1 MAVVLPSN
9 ELERL
14 EALKRYDILDTP
26 PEPDYDELASLAT
39 YICQVPFGA
48 VSLIDQNRQWFK
60 AIVGAKFTEV
70 PRELSICSDTI
81 VQNDL
86 RVIPDLSNGTQYTA
100 HPNVAGDP
108 HFRFY
113 ASSPLITPEGYAVGT
128 LCTFDS
134 KPKELTQEQQR
145 AFQSLSRQVVKQL
158 ELGRHVS
165 ALSNLT
171 QTLEARVTAQVD
183 ELTRLGRLRRFLSPQ
198 LAEMIASSGDERLL
212 ESHRREI
219 TVVFCDLRGFTSF
232 AETAEPEE
240 VMKILREYHNALGEL
255 ITQYEGTLERFAGD
269 GIMVFFNDPVPCDD
283 AALRAVRM
291 AVGMRDRMRELQVRW
306 RRRGHEL
313 GFGVG
318 IALGYA
324 TCGRIGFEGRY
335 DYGAIGTVTN
345 LAARLC
351 SEAEGD
357 QILIS
362 GRVYSE
368 IDAQIEADEVGAVT
382 LKGLNRPVS
391 VFKILS
397 LR

>member
-1 MAVVLPSN
+1 MFS
-9 ELERL
+9 
-14 EALKRYDILDTP
+14 T
-26 PEPDYDELASLAT
+26 
-39 YICQVPFGA
+39 
-48 VSLIDQNRQWFK
+48 
-60 AIVGAKFTEV
+60 
-70 PRELSICSDTI
+70 SII
-81 VQNDL
+81 KL
-86 RVIPDLSNGTQYTA
+86 
-100 HPNVAGDP
+100 
-108 HFRFY
+108 
-113 ASSPLITPEGYAVGT
+113 
-128 LCTFDS
+128 
-134 KPKELTQEQQR
+134 
-145 AFQSLSRQVVKQL
+145 
-158 ELGRHVS
+158 
-165 ALSNLT
+165 
-171 QTLEARVTAQVD
+171 
-183 ELTRLGRLRRFLSPQ
+183 
-198 LAEMIASSGDERLL
+198 
-212 ESHRREI
+212 
-219 TVVFCDLRGFTSF
+219 
-232 AETAEPEE
+232 
-240 VMKILREYHNALGEL
+240 
-255 ITQYEGTLERFAGD
+255 
-269 GIMVFFNDPVPCDD
+269 VFFNDPVPCDD